1 MLPNVRSLARGNRGG
16 ALRRDVHPA
25 VVVVVVVRQ
34 LRPARHGRHA
44 LGRIRV
50 CGASGTLASG
60 SPTRSRGRRREEEEG
75 AHTGEV

>member
-34 LRPARHGRHA
+34 LLARHGRHA

-60 SPTRSRGRRREEEEG
+60 TPTRSRGRRREEEEG
-75 AHTGEV
+75 AHTGQV